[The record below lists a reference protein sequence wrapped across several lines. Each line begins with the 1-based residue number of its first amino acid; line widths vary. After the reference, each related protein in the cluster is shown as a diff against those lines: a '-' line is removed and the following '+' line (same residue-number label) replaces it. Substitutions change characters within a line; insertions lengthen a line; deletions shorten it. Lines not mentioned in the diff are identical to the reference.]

1 MQRRTQFRSPLVGWP
16 RRSGV
21 GPETSFGHRFLR
33 PIALIVVIGFVLVDA
48 FLVIR
53 LTQDDST
60 TSTRPGSSVNDS
72 GPMTTSDRLGKQ
84 LGDLDQTEIGT
95 PIIAGKAVA
104 RLQGNDRSERK
115 PRHEASAAGAETV
128 VSSSTSST
136 GTSASGSSSG
146 GSSSGGSSS
155 GGSSSARLEFRRL
168 EFRRLEFRRLEFRR
182 LGWLGLGKRVRLG
195 RVRLGR
201 VRLGGGWPRG
211 RRPLRGTHD
220 RQRRLA

>member
-155 GGSSSARLEFRRL
+155 GGSSSGGSSSGGSSSGGSSSGGSSSGGSSSGGSGGSGGSGSGSGSGSGGSGSGGSGSEEGGPA
-168 EFRRLEFRRLEFRR
+168 
-182 LGWLGLGKRVRLG
+182 
-195 RVRLGR
+195 
-201 VRLGGGWPRG
+201 GGGP
-211 RRPLRGTHD
+211 
-220 RQRRLA
+220 